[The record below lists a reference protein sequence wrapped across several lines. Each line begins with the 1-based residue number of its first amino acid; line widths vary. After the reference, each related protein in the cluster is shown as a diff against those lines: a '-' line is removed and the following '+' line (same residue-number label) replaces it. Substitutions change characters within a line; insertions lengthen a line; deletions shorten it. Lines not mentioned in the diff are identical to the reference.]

1 MTAADDSWHWV
12 PQRHRDAGQ
21 VRAARAARLATEV
34 AVRVRCGGQLHT
46 IRLHDGRLALDGH
59 SPAERRRTS
68 GARGSA
74 GPVGVPRCLAVLA
87 AWRTA
92 GQPGRGYRIRTAR
105 KPDRYKITD
114 QTMPP
119 PLRRARE
126 QTIDGGRRRADL
138 RGWLG
143 MQALAADVAGARIAA
158 RAIRLEYAL
167 IARPRLLL
175 TPPRI
180 DINVVPAASGRDVV
194 GTANPD
200 LDADGV
206 DRSGLSAR
214 IRHDWLRTLWWA
226 GLGVVD
232 RRVVLDVDHDADGW
246 LRAWVIDWAAPHWS
260 LAEPRATTTVP
271 GELGALPVPLGRD
284 TAGRWTLLDPDA
296 GTIIRRAASGVST

>member
-1 MTAADDSWHWV
+1 MSRPDEPT
-12 PQRHRDAGQ
+12 RHRDAAE
-21 VRAARAARLATEV
+21 VRAARVATDV
-34 AVRVRCGGQLHT
+34 TVRVRCGGQLHT
-46 IRLHDGRLALDGH
+46 IRLHGGRLSLDEH
-59 SPAERRRTS
+59 SAAERRQVP
-68 GARGSA
+68 A
-74 GPVGVPRCLAVLA
+74 GPAGAATVGVPRCLAVLA
-87 AWRTA
+87 AWRAA
-92 GQPGRGYRIRTAR
+92 GRPGRGYWMKTAR

-114 QTMPP
+114 QTLPP

-126 QTIDGGRRRADL
+126 QTIDDGRRRTDK

-143 MQALAADVAGARIAA
+143 VQALAADVAGARLAA
-158 RAIRLEYAL
+158 RAIRIEYAL

-180 DINVVPAASGRDVV
+180 DVNVVPGTTGGRVI

-200 LDADGV
+200 PDDEGV
-206 DRSGLSAR
+206 DRAGLSAR

-260 LAEPRATTTVP
+260 LAEPRDATTVP
-271 GELGALPVPLGRD
+271 GELSALPVPLGRD
-284 TAGRWTLLDPDA
+284 TAGRWTLLDPNA
-296 GTIIRRAASGVST
+296 GTTIRRTASSTRP